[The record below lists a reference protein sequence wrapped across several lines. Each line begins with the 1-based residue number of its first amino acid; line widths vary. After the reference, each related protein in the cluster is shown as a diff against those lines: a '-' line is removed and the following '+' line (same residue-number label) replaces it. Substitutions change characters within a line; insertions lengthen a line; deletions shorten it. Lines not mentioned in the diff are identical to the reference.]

1 MELKTAGFKHE
12 ALKSSLSGGLAT
24 KNQVFV
30 SPGNFERFKEAAISQ
45 GSIPSDGNYANTY
58 GVPLDLEDREKFST
72 FAFNATPHP
81 SVPADRIE
89 QVLHDVVWVP
99 LGQNHKSEAVSAKRE
114 WFIP

>member
-58 GVPLDLEDREKFST
+58 GVPLDLEDRENFQLLRST
-72 FAFNATPHP
+72 QPHTLRCP
-81 SVPADRIE
+81 TIE
-89 QVLHDVVWVP
+89 
-99 LGQNHKSEAVSAKRE
+99 SC
-114 WFIP
+114 

>member
-24 KNQVFV
+24 KNQVFI

-81 SVPADRIE
+81 SVPDDRI
-89 QVLHDVVWVP
+89 VLNKFCIKVYIGVYIV
-99 LGQNHKSEAVSAKRE
+99 
-114 WFIP
+114 